1 MASKS
6 TMRVIPKG
14 ELLLAPNLRRIEMPV
29 TQLAPMERCRA
40 GWFTALLLM
49 INFVGDGW
57 SGRPIGVAHQLF
69 LLPFT
74 AGFLVLLW
82 RFLCGSERE
91 TAWWSTVRALRL
103 VLFFEILAGLLF
115 LYECHHFAP
124 LGYRLHPFAVLAV
137 FIPLLILLTVLM
149 TKPRAQGGLIFGVVL
164 AAYVA
169 GVLLAITSF
178 PLNYLRSDMLPVIQW
193 ADTNLLHH
201 LSPYATMYVGDRIY
215 NFPYLPGM
223 LVAFFPFVAAH
234 LDIRFGSIAYV
245 VGSAVLVFWA
255 AKVERR
261 REVAALLGLFCCVRF
276 CSIATS
282 FTCSRTGLRSSRSL
296 SSCSA
301 ATLPGQHLSLAS
313 AWRSTSSAGFSFHSS
328 CLTRSVVVAGWS
340 RPNLQQWQRLE
351 HWLSPG
357 PFLESATRRI
367 ANNTVGQWGLMPHA
381 EAMPINLSYWVTY
394 LVRPDKLLRLQA
406 VLMIALFLY
415 CVIRKGCETLE
426 DTLRWSILALTVFIL
441 FNVLV
446 DGYFY
451 LMLLV
456 PMLLYTCVANGWWRE
471 AEGSYDR
478 PDAIATNKSAPG
490 H

>member
-1 MASKS
+1 
-6 TMRVIPKG
+6 MRVIPKG

-261 REVAALLGLFCCVRF
+261 REVAALLGLFLLCPFLQYRHELYLQPHW
-276 CSIATS
+276 
-282 FTCSRTGLRSSRSL
+282 FTLVAIFVLMQRRHFAWAAFVFGVSMAIYQFSWILFPFFLLNAFRRRGWLE
-296 SSCSA
+296 SA
-301 ATLPGQHLSLAS
+301 KLTAVAALGALA
-313 AWRSTSSAGFSFHSS
+313 
-328 CLTRSVVVAGWS
+328 VA
-340 RPNLQQWQRLE
+340 
-351 HWLSPG
+351 G